1 MGNFMMKN
9 FYRKLHEEYAIES
22 INAAMACGKYVTMN
36 AYAKGQSQDGLLLMR
51 VHIRG
56 QRQDVWLPFNIWYI
70 IQLMQYQAGTA
81 SEMIPARNAK
91 GQINDAFDE
100 TQMQLQMMLQLV
112 RDGREIIWEGV
123 KHLSP
128 YQRALCSLP
137 KGLIQFRLTK
147 DELFS
152 SNRQDLAF
160 LLNQPLPEMA
170 EEGKEVEA

>member
-1 MGNFMMKN
+1 MLMNIINEG
-9 FYRKLHEEYAIES
+9 HEEHAIES

-56 QRQDVWLPFNIWYI
+56 QRKSILLPLNIWYI

-112 RDGREIIWEGV
+112 RDGREIIWENV
-123 KHLSP
+123 KHQSP
-128 YQRALCSLP
+128 YQKAVCSLP

-170 EEGKEVEA
+170 EEGKELEA